1 MYAGVVLETLLQ
13 NKFGMNDIMKNFVV
27 HVDDLTKYAYYGGLV
42 GKWVESDEVNKE
54 VKHVKY
60 VDWEDTLHIY
70 LEECNY
76 CE

>member
-1 MYAGVVLETLLQ
+1 MGITVKELVTEIEKI
-13 NKFGMNDIMKNFVV
+13 NGMRNFIV
-27 HVDDLTKYAYYGGLV
+27 HIDDNTKYDYYGGLV

-76 CE
+76 CD